1 VVDLYTTS
9 PWYPYSQPLT
19 NDAIFRLARSSEL
32 RSGVNY
38 MRNSVKAVVDAF
50 DGDATLYLVD
60 PDDPVVAAWSEA
72 FPGLFAPASEMP
84 EGLEDHL
91 RYPQDLFRVQGELY
105 LEYHV
110 TDPNELFQ
118 GNDAWSLPADPS
130 TISRGTSPG
139 AELLF
144 GDRPDPTTN
153 NLNYKAEILPYYLL
167 TELPGEEDLSY
178 LLLQPFTPKDRRN
191 MSSFMVADSTPGR
204 YGRLIDFRMPQ
215 GDFVDGTEQ
224 VGQRIDQDG
233 EISEQFTLW
242 DNQGSKVIKGDLLVV
257 PIEDSLLYIQP
268 IFLEAEGGGIPEF
281 RRVIVVHGDQ
291 VEWAQTLDLAL
302 QQVFGAGTG
311 GDPVD
316 PGPSIP
322 DGDTV
327 AELLSEA
334 AAAFDRAAEALTA
347 GDLAEY
353 QRSVNE
359 AQRLIEEAQAIIEGA
374 VEARAGV
381 SG

>member
-1 VVDLYTTS
+1 
-9 PWYPYSQPLT
+9 
-19 NDAIFRLARSSEL
+19 
-32 RSGVNY
+32 
-38 MRNSVKAVVDAF
+38 
-50 DGDATLYLVD
+50 
-60 PDDPVVAAWSEA
+60 
-72 FPGLFAPASEMP
+72 
-84 EGLEDHL
+84 
-91 RYPQDLFRVQGELY
+91 
-105 LEYHV
+105 
-110 TDPNELFQ
+110 
-118 GNDAWSLPADPS
+118 
-130 TISRGTSPG
+130 
-139 AELLF
+139 
-144 GDRPDPTTN
+144 
-153 NLNYKAEILPYYLL
+153 
-167 TELPGEEDLSY
+167 
-178 LLLQPFTPKDRRN
+178 
-191 MSSFMVADSTPGR
+191 MSSFLVADSTPGR

-224 VGQRIDQDG
+224 IGQRIDQDG

-291 VEWAQTLDLAL
+291 VEWAQSLDLAL

-311 GDPVD
+311 GEPVD
-316 PGPSIP
+316 PAPPTPG
-322 DGDTV
+322 GDTV

-353 QRSVNE
+353 QRWVNE
-359 AQRLIEEAQAIIEGA
+359 AQDLIEEAQAIIEGA

-381 SG
+381 AG